1 MADLKE
7 IHAMRCEV
15 HQVAAEQYVVN
26 CTTAYTSF
34 QYLKEAYEEAKKAV
48 IASGALAVDQHGKIK
63 AGWYQGN
70 SDYENQRVAATNNS
84 GVVVG
89 GGVAGVAGA
98 IGAPVAAWTLVGTL
112 GTASTGAA
120 ISGLSG
126 AAATSATAARFGGG
140 AVAAGGLGMA
150 AAPFAL
156 SGIGIVAGVG
166 IIGVAALIAGNRGRR
181 NEKEMLDANKTMREA
196 ELRMKAN
203 ASVLKNL
210 EDRAKGIS
218 NKLIKATGVLE
229 ANKTDESVS
238 TIDQALTEADQLFPD
253 LQKEL
258 SYTRFY
264 VGRPTPIKSVSR
276 TTATQ
281 NSITMSWV
289 DPDEGNSEITGYK
302 ILYYQGSW
310 GSEQSLKTTPTPSF
324 SHTGLE
330 PGKTYYYKIIP
341 VNKLGEAE
349 ASERF
354 VAKTQPA

>member
-7 IHAMRCEV
+7 IHAKRCEV

-126 AAATSATAARFGGG
+126 AAHQCYR
-140 AVAAGGLGMA
+140 GMVWRRGCSRRWVRDGCR
-150 AAPFAL
+150 PIRTQWYWHCRR
-156 SGIGIVAGVG
+156 SRH
-166 IIGVAALIAGNRGRR
+166 NRSSCF
-181 NEKEMLDANKTMREA
+181 NC
-196 ELRMKAN
+196 
-203 ASVLKNL
+203 
-210 EDRAKGIS
+210 
-218 NKLIKATGVLE
+218 
-229 ANKTDESVS
+229 
-238 TIDQALTEADQLFPD
+238 
-253 LQKEL
+253 
-258 SYTRFY
+258 
-264 VGRPTPIKSVSR
+264 
-276 TTATQ
+276 
-281 NSITMSWV
+281 W
-289 DPDEGNSEITGYK
+289 
-302 ILYYQGSW
+302 
-310 GSEQSLKTTPTPSF
+310 
-324 SHTGLE
+324 
-330 PGKTYYYKIIP
+330 
-341 VNKLGEAE
+341 
-349 ASERF
+349 
-354 VAKTQPA
+354 